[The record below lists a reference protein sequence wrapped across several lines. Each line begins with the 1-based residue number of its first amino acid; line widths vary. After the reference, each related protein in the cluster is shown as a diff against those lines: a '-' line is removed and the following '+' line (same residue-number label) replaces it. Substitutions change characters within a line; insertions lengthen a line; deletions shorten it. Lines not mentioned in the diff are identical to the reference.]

1 MSVGMNTVREPAAL
15 LLEDGTCFV
24 GQAFGA
30 RGQTTGEVV
39 FNTSMTGY
47 QEILTDP
54 SYRAQLVTM
63 TYPHIGN
70 TGVNPA
76 DVESERVQAAGLIVR
91 EAHEAPSS
99 WRSSGSLHRY
109 LERNGVIALTGIDTR
124 ALVRRLRQ
132 TGAMRGALVTG
143 DLSPERLREV
153 LATEPPMEG
162 RDLASEVSCKAP
174 YDFTEGLLR
183 LHGEARTR
191 PVPPRPARPYRVVAY
206 DFGIKRNILRLLV
219 DSGCE
224 VTVVPAKTSAE
235 DVLAR
240 DPDGIFLSNGP
251 GDPAACIEAIANVR
265 ALIGKRPIFGICLG
279 HQILARATSPC
290 ETRSPGASRSP
301 ARTMGSRWISRPCRR
316 SSCPRTSTSTMAPT
330 RASRTATCRS
340 SACST
345 TQRRAPV
352 HTTPTTSSRAFGRP
366 WTPHDE
372 RALGVVRGVWPSCV
386 LGAEPGGT
394 CWPSEVGAPEARSI
408 GGTGSQHDELGGT
421 GRTGRLST
429 RRSGV
434 L

>member
-279 HQILARATSPC
+279 HQILALALGARTYKLKFGHRGGNQPVRDEVTGRIEITSQNHGFAVDLTTLPP
-290 ETRSPGASRSP
+290 ELLPTHVNLNDGTNEGIRSRHGPHFSVQFHPEASPGPQDTAFLFDDFLRVVSST
-301 ARTMGSRWISRPCRR
+301 AR
-316 SSCPRTSTSTMAPT
+316 
-330 RASRTATCRS
+330 
-340 SACST
+340 
-345 TQRRAPV
+345 
-352 HTTPTTSSRAFGRP
+352 
-366 WTPHDE
+366 
-372 RALGVVRGVWPSCV
+372 PS
-386 LGAEPGGT
+386 
-394 CWPSEVGAPEARSI
+394 
-408 GGTGSQHDELGGT
+408 
-421 GRTGRLST
+421 ST
-429 RRSGV
+429 RVAVS
-434 L
+434 

>member
-1 MSVGMNTVREPAAL
+1 MNTAREPAAL
-15 LLEDGTCFV
+15 LLEDGTRFV

-30 RGQTTGEVV
+30 SGQTTGEVV

-279 HQILARATSPC
+279 HQILALALGARTYKLKFGHRGGNQPVRDEVTGRIEITSQNHGFAVDLTTLPQ
-290 ETRSPGASRSP
+290 ELLPTHVNLNDGTNEGLAHRDLPIFSVQYHPEASPG
-301 ARTMGSRWISRPCRR
+301 
-316 SSCPRTSTSTMAPT
+316 
-330 RASRTATCRS
+330 
-340 SACST
+340 
-345 TQRRAPV
+345 
-352 HTTPTTSSRAFGRP
+352 
-366 WTPHDE
+366 PHDADYLFARF
-372 RALGVVRGVWPSCV
+372 RA
-386 LGAEPGGT
+386 AMD
-394 CWPSEVGAPEARSI
+394 AAR
-408 GGTGSQHDELGGT
+408 
-421 GRTGRLST
+421 
-429 RRSGV
+429 
-434 L
+434 